1 MTTDGE
7 VLLQLE
13 NNNYLIEDLNFSYN
27 KKKKKNM
34 IIEGNLDFK

>member
-27 KKKKKNM
+27 KKRKYDN
-34 IIEGNLDFK
+34 